1 MEKIKDMWERIN
13 YWWHDLAYSHIQK
26 RALLIMGVGLLVL
39 SSFVVFRGSS
49 KEVIAAPQIPIE
61 IAIPEVIV
69 DVAGAVNNPG
79 VYSLPA
85 QSRVIDALRAA
96 GNGVTG
102 SDLSELN
109 LARVVKDGEQ
119 IYVNPTVRTVNGKRI
134 IKKVIPRGPININR
148 ASAKEFDGL
157 AGIGPV
163 IAKRIVEYRRVNGP
177 FMTIEDLQK
186 VSGIGSAKFE
196 EFKSKVSV

>member
-1 MEKIKDMWERIN
+1 MEKIKDIWERIN

-102 SDLSELN
+102 SDLSDLN
-109 LARVVKDGEQ
+109 LARIVKDGEQ

>member
-1 MEKIKDMWERIN
+1 MEKIKDIWERIN
-13 YWWHDLAYSHIQK
+13 YWWQDLAYSHIQK

-49 KEVIAAPQIPIE
+49 KEVIATPQIPIE
-61 IAIPEVIV
+61 ISIPEIIV

-96 GNGVTG
+96 GNGITG
-102 SDLSELN
+102 SDLSDLN

-134 IKKVIPRGPININR
+134 IKKVVPRGPININR

-177 FMTIEDLQK
+177 FMAIEDLQK

>member
-1 MEKIKDMWERIN
+1 MEKIKDLWERIN
-13 YWWHDLAYSHIQK
+13 YWWHDLAYSDIQK

-49 KEVIAAPQIPIE
+49 KEVIAAPLIPIE
-61 IAIPEVIV
+61 VSIPEVTV

-96 GNGVTG
+96 GNSVTG
-102 SDLSELN
+102 SDLSDLN

-148 ASAKEFDGL
+148 ASAKEFDSL
-157 AGIGPV
+157 VGIGPV
-163 IAKRIVEYRRVNGP
+163 IARRIVEYRRVNGP
-177 FMTIEDLQK
+177 FMAIEDLEK

-196 EFKSKVSV
+196 ELKSKISV

>member
-1 MEKIKDMWERIN
+1 MEKIKDIWERIN

-61 IAIPEVIV
+61 ISIPEVIV

-96 GNGVTG
+96 GNGITG
-102 SDLSELN
+102 SDLSDLN

-119 IYVNPTVRTVNGKRI
+119 IYVNPTVRTVNGKKI
-134 IKKVIPRGPININR
+134 IKKVVPRGPININR

-163 IAKRIVEYRRVNGP
+163 LAKRMVEYRRVNGP
-177 FMTIEDLQK
+177 FMAIEDLQK

>member
-1 MEKIKDMWERIN
+1 MEKIKDLWERIN
-13 YWWHDLAYSHIQK
+13 YWWHDLAYSDTQK
-26 RALLIMGVGLLVL
+26 RALLIVGVGLLVL

-61 IAIPEVIV
+61 ISIPEVTV

-96 GNGVTG
+96 GNSVTG
-102 SDLSELN
+102 SDLSDLN

-119 IYVNPTVRTVNGKRI
+119 IYVNPTVRTINGKRI
-134 IKKVIPRGPININR
+134 IKKVVPRGPININR

-163 IAKRIVEYRRVNGP
+163 IAKRIVEYRRINGP

-196 EFKSKVSV
+196 ELKSKVSV

>member
-1 MEKIKDMWERIN
+1 MEKIKDLWERIN
-13 YWWHDLAYSHIQK
+13 YWWHDLAYSDTQK
-26 RALLIMGVGLLVL
+26 RALLIIGVGLLVL
-39 SSFVVFRGSS
+39 SSFIVLRGSS

-61 IAIPEVIV
+61 ISIPEVTV

-96 GNGVTG
+96 GNSVTG
-102 SDLSELN
+102 SDLSDLN

-163 IAKRIVEYRRVNGP
+163 IAKRIVEYRRINGP

>member
-1 MEKIKDMWERIN
+1 MEKIKDIWERIN

-61 IAIPEVIV
+61 ISIPEVIV

-96 GNGVTG
+96 GNGITG
-102 SDLSELN
+102 SDLSDLN

-119 IYVNPTVRTVNGKRI
+119 IYVNPTVRTVNGKKI
-134 IKKVIPRGPININR
+134 IKKVVPRGPININR

-177 FMTIEDLQK
+177 FRAIEDLQK

>member
-1 MEKIKDMWERIN
+1 MEKIKDIWERIN

-61 IAIPEVIV
+61 ISIPEVIV

-85 QSRVIDALRAA
+85 KSRVIDALRAA
-96 GNGVTG
+96 GNGITG
-102 SDLSELN
+102 SDLSDLN

-119 IYVNPTVRTVNGKRI
+119 IYVNPTVRTVNGKKI
-134 IKKVIPRGPININR
+134 IKKVVPRGPININR

-177 FMTIEDLQK
+177 FMAIEDLQK

>member
-1 MEKIKDMWERIN
+1 MEKIKDLWERIN
-13 YWWHDLAYSHIQK
+13 YWWHDLAYSDTQK
-26 RALLIMGVGLLVL
+26 RALLIIGVGLLVL

-61 IAIPEVIV
+61 ISIPEVTV

-96 GNGVTG
+96 GNSVTG
-102 SDLSELN
+102 SDLSDLN

-119 IYVNPTVRTVNGKRI
+119 IYVNPTVRTINGKRI
-134 IKKVIPRGPININR
+134 IKKVVPRGPININR

-163 IAKRIVEYRRVNGP
+163 IAKRIVEYRRINGP

-196 EFKSKVSV
+196 ELKSKVSV

>member
-1 MEKIKDMWERIN
+1 MEKIKDIWERIN

-61 IAIPEVIV
+61 ISIPEVTV

-102 SDLSELN
+102 SDLSDLN
-109 LARVVKDGEQ
+109 LARIVKDGEQ
-119 IYVNPTVRTVNGKRI
+119 IYVNPTVRTVDGKRV
-134 IKKVIPRGPININR
+134 IKKIIPRGPININR

>member
-1 MEKIKDMWERIN
+1 MEKIKDLWERVN
-13 YWWHDLAYSHIQK
+13 YWWHDLAYSDIQK
-26 RALLIMGVGLLVL
+26 RALLIIGVGLLVL

-49 KEVIAAPQIPIE
+49 KEVIAAPLIPIE
-61 IAIPEVIV
+61 VSIPEVTV

-96 GNGVTG
+96 GNSVTG
-102 SDLSELN
+102 SDLSDLN

-148 ASAKEFDGL
+148 ASAKEFDSL
-157 AGIGPV
+157 VGIGPV
-163 IAKRIVEYRRVNGP
+163 IARRIVEYRRVNGP
-177 FMTIEDLQK
+177 FMAIEDLEK

-196 EFKSKVSV
+196 ELKSKISV

>member
-1 MEKIKDMWERIN
+1 MEKIKDLWERLT
-13 YWWHDLAYSHIQK
+13 YWWHDLAYSDTQK

-61 IAIPEVIV
+61 ISIPEVTV

-96 GNGVTG
+96 GNSVTG
-102 SDLSELN
+102 SDLSDLN

-119 IYVNPTVRTVNGKRI
+119 IYVNPTVRTANGKRI

-148 ASAKEFDGL
+148 ASAKEFDSL
-157 AGIGPV
+157 VGIGPV
-163 IAKRIVEYRRVNGP
+163 IARRIVEYRRVNGP
-177 FMTIEDLQK
+177 FMAIEDLEK

-196 EFKSKVSV
+196 ELKSKISV

>member
-102 SDLSELN
+102 SDLSDLN
-109 LARVVKDGEQ
+109 LARIVKDGEQ
-119 IYVNPTVRTVNGKRI
+119 IYVNPTVRTVNGKKI

>member
-1 MEKIKDMWERIN
+1 MEKIKDLWERIN
-13 YWWHDLAYSHIQK
+13 YWWHDLAYSDIQK
-26 RALLIMGVGLLVL
+26 RALLIIGVGLLVL

-49 KEVIAAPQIPIE
+49 KEVIAAPLIPIE
-61 IAIPEVIV
+61 VSIPEVTV

-96 GNGVTG
+96 GNSVTG
-102 SDLSELN
+102 SDLSDLN
-109 LARVVKDGEQ
+109 LAKVVKDGEQ

-134 IKKVIPRGPININR
+134 IKKVVPRGPININR
-148 ASAKEFDGL
+148 ATAREFDSL
-157 AGIGPV
+157 VGIGPV

-177 FMTIEDLQK
+177 FMAIEDLEK

-196 EFKSKVSV
+196 ELKSKISV

>member
-1 MEKIKDMWERIN
+1 MEKIKDLWERLA
-13 YWWHDLAYSHIQK
+13 YWWHDLAYSDLQK

-49 KEVIAAPQIPIE
+49 KEVIAAPLIPIE
-61 IAIPEVIV
+61 VSIPEVTV

-96 GNGVTG
+96 GNSVTG
-102 SDLSELN
+102 SDLSDLN

-148 ASAKEFDGL
+148 ASAKEFDSL
-157 AGIGPV
+157 VGIGPV
-163 IAKRIVEYRRVNGP
+163 IARRIVEYRRVNGP
-177 FMTIEDLQK
+177 FMAIEDLEK

-196 EFKSKVSV
+196 ELKSKISV

>member
-1 MEKIKDMWERIN
+1 MEKIKDIWERIN
-13 YWWHDLAYSHIQK
+13 YWWHDLAYSNTQK
-26 RALLIMGVGLLVL
+26 RALLIMGVVLLVL

-61 IAIPEVIV
+61 VSIPEVTI

-96 GNGVTG
+96 GNSVTG
-102 SDLSELN
+102 SDLSDLN

-119 IYVNPTVRTVNGKRI
+119 IYVNPTVRTVNGNRI
-134 IKKVIPRGPININR
+134 IKKVVPRGPININR

-177 FMTIEDLQK
+177 FMAIEDLQK

-196 EFKSKVSV
+196 EFKSKISV

>member
-1 MEKIKDMWERIN
+1 MEKIKDLWERLTF
-13 YWWHDLAYSHIQK
+13 WWQDLSYSDTQK
-26 RALLIMGVGLLVL
+26 RALLIMGVGLLIL
-39 SSFVVFRGSS
+39 SSFVVLHGSS
-49 KEVIAAPQIPIE
+49 KEVIAVSQIPIE
-61 IAIPEVIV
+61 ISIPEVTV

-96 GNGVTG
+96 GNSVPG
-102 SDLSELN
+102 SDLSDLN

-119 IYVNPTVRTVNGKRI
+119 IYVNPTVRSANGKKI
-134 IKKVIPRGPININR
+134 IKKVIARGPININR
-148 ASAKEFDGL
+148 ASTREFDSL
-157 AGIGPV
+157 VGIGPV

-177 FMTIEDLQK
+177 FMAIEDLKK

-196 EFKSKVSV
+196 EFKSKISV

>member
-1 MEKIKDMWERIN
+1 MEKIKDIWERIN

-61 IAIPEVIV
+61 ISIPEVTV

-102 SDLSELN
+102 SDLSDLN

-119 IYVNPTVRTVNGKRI
+119 IYVNPTVRTVDGKRV
-134 IKKVIPRGPININR
+134 IKKIIPRGPININR

>member
-1 MEKIKDMWERIN
+1 MEKIKDLWERIN
-13 YWWHDLAYSHIQK
+13 YWWHDLAYSDIQK
-26 RALLIMGVGLLVL
+26 RALLILGVGLFVL

-49 KEVIAAPQIPIE
+49 KEVIAAPLIPIE
-61 IAIPEVIV
+61 VSIPEVTV

-96 GNGVTG
+96 GNSVTG
-102 SDLSELN
+102 SDLSDLN

-119 IYVNPTVRTVNGKRI
+119 IYVNPTVRSANGKRI
-134 IKKVIPRGPININR
+134 IKKIIPRGPININR
-148 ASAKEFDGL
+148 ATAREFDSL
-157 AGIGPV
+157 VGIGPV

-177 FMTIEDLQK
+177 FMAIEDLEK

-196 EFKSKVSV
+196 ELKSKISV

>member
-1 MEKIKDMWERIN
+1 MEKIKDLWERIN
-13 YWWHDLAYSHIQK
+13 YWWHDLAYSDTQK
-26 RALLIMGVGLLVL
+26 RALLIIGVGLLVL

-61 IAIPEVIV
+61 ISIPEVTV

-96 GNGVTG
+96 GNSVTG
-102 SDLSELN
+102 SDLSDLN

-119 IYVNPTVRTVNGKRI
+119 IYVNPTVRTINGKRI
-134 IKKVIPRGPININR
+134 NKKVVPRGPININR

-163 IAKRIVEYRRVNGP
+163 IAKRIVEYRRINGP

>member
-1 MEKIKDMWERIN
+1 MEKIKDLWERVN
-13 YWWHDLAYSHIQK
+13 YWWHDLAYSDIQK
-26 RALLIMGVGLLVL
+26 RALLIIGVGLLVL

-49 KEVIAAPQIPIE
+49 KEVIAAPLIPIE
-61 IAIPEVIV
+61 VSIPEVTV

-96 GNGVTG
+96 GNSVTG
-102 SDLSELN
+102 SDLSDLN

-134 IKKVIPRGPININR
+134 IKKVVPRGPININR
-148 ASAKEFDGL
+148 ASAKEFDSL
-157 AGIGPV
+157 VGIGPV
-163 IAKRIVEYRRVNGP
+163 IARRIVEYRRVNGP
-177 FMTIEDLQK
+177 FMAIEDLEK

-196 EFKSKVSV
+196 ELKSKISV

>member
-1 MEKIKDMWERIN
+1 MEKIKDLWERIN
-13 YWWHDLAYSHIQK
+13 YWWHDLAYSNTQK
-26 RALLIMGVGLLVL
+26 RALLIMGVVLLVL

-61 IAIPEVIV
+61 VSIPEVTI

-96 GNGVTG
+96 GNSVTG
-102 SDLSELN
+102 SDLSDLN

-119 IYVNPTVRTVNGKRI
+119 IYVNPTMRTVNGNRI
-134 IKKVIPRGPININR
+134 IKKVVPRGPININR

-177 FMTIEDLQK
+177 FMAIEDLQK

-196 EFKSKVSV
+196 EFKSKISV

>member
-1 MEKIKDMWERIN
+1 MEKIKDLWERIN
-13 YWWHDLAYSHIQK
+13 YWWHDLAYSDTQK
-26 RALLIMGVGLLVL
+26 RALLIIGVGLLVL

-61 IAIPEVIV
+61 ISIPEVTV

-96 GNGVTG
+96 GNSVTG
-102 SDLSELN
+102 SDLSDLN

-119 IYVNPTVRTVNGKRI
+119 IYVNPTVRTINGKRI
-134 IKKVIPRGPININR
+134 IKKVVPRGPININR

-163 IAKRIVEYRRVNGP
+163 IAKRIVEYRRINGP

>member
-1 MEKIKDMWERIN
+1 MEKIKDLWERIN
-13 YWWHDLAYSHIQK
+13 YWWHDLAYSNTQK
-26 RALLIMGVGLLVL
+26 RALLIMGVVLLVL

-61 IAIPEVIV
+61 VSIPEVTI

-96 GNGVTG
+96 GNSVTG
-102 SDLSELN
+102 SDLSDLN

-119 IYVNPTVRTVNGKRI
+119 IYVNPTVRTVNGNRI
-134 IKKVIPRGPININR
+134 IKKVVPRGPININR

-177 FMTIEDLQK
+177 FMAIEDLQK

-196 EFKSKVSV
+196 EFKSKISV

>member
-1 MEKIKDMWERIN
+1 MEKIKDLWERIN

-61 IAIPEVIV
+61 LSIPEVIV

-102 SDLSELN
+102 SDLSDLN

-119 IYVNPTVRTVNGKRI
+119 IYVNPTVRTINGKKI
-134 IKKVIPRGPININR
+134 IKKVVPRGPININR

-177 FMTIEDLQK
+177 FMAIEDLQK

>member
-1 MEKIKDMWERIN
+1 MEKIKDLWERIN
-13 YWWHDLAYSHIQK
+13 YWWHDLAYSDTQK
-26 RALLIMGVGLLVL
+26 RALLIVGVGLLVL

-49 KEVIAAPQIPIE
+49 KEVIAATQIPIE
-61 IAIPEVIV
+61 ISIPEVTV

-96 GNGVTG
+96 GNSVTG
-102 SDLSELN
+102 SDLSDLN

>member
-1 MEKIKDMWERIN
+1 MEKIKDIWERIN

-61 IAIPEVIV
+61 ISIPEVIV

-96 GNGVTG
+96 GNGITG
-102 SDLSELN
+102 SDLSNLN

-119 IYVNPTVRTVNGKRI
+119 IYVNPTVRTVNGKKI
-134 IKKVIPRGPININR
+134 IKKVVPRGPININR

-177 FMTIEDLQK
+177 FMAIEDLQK

>member
-1 MEKIKDMWERIN
+1 MEKIKDLWERIN
-13 YWWHDLAYSHIQK
+13 YWWHDLAYSDTQK
-26 RALLIMGVGLLVL
+26 RALLIIGVGLLVL

-61 IAIPEVIV
+61 ISIPEVTV

-96 GNGVTG
+96 GNSVTG
-102 SDLSELN
+102 SDLSDLN

-163 IAKRIVEYRRVNGP
+163 IAKRIVEYRRINGP

>member
-61 IAIPEVIV
+61 ISIPEVIV

-102 SDLSELN
+102 SDLSDLN
-109 LARVVKDGEQ
+109 LARIVKDGEQ

>member
-102 SDLSELN
+102 SDLSDLN
-109 LARVVKDGEQ
+109 LARIVKDGEQ

>member
-1 MEKIKDMWERIN
+1 MEKIKDLWERIN
-13 YWWHDLAYSHIQK
+13 YWWHDLAYSDTQK
-26 RALLIMGVGLLVL
+26 RALLIIGVGLLVL

-61 IAIPEVIV
+61 ISIPEVTV

-96 GNGVTG
+96 GNSVTG
-102 SDLSELN
+102 SDLSDLN

-134 IKKVIPRGPININR
+134 IKKVVPRGPININR

-163 IAKRIVEYRRVNGP
+163 IAKRIVEYRRINGP

>member
-1 MEKIKDMWERIN
+1 MEKIKDLWERIN
-13 YWWHDLAYSHIQK
+13 YWWHDLAYSDTQK
-26 RALLIMGVGLLVL
+26 RALLIIGVGLLVL

-49 KEVIAAPQIPIE
+49 KEVIAATQIPIE
-61 IAIPEVIV
+61 ISIPEVTV

-96 GNGVTG
+96 GNSVTG
-102 SDLSELN
+102 SDLSDLN

-134 IKKVIPRGPININR
+134 IKKVVPRGPININR

-163 IAKRIVEYRRVNGP
+163 IAKRIVEYRRINGP

>member
-1 MEKIKDMWERIN
+1 MEKIKDLWERIN
-13 YWWHDLAYSHIQK
+13 YWWHDLAYSNTQK
-26 RALLIMGVGLLVL
+26 RALLIMGVALLVL

-61 IAIPEVIV
+61 VSIPEVTI

-96 GNGVTG
+96 GNSVTG
-102 SDLSELN
+102 SDLSDLN

-119 IYVNPTVRTVNGKRI
+119 IYVNPTVRTVNGNRI
-134 IKKVIPRGPININR
+134 IKKVVPRGPININR

-177 FMTIEDLQK
+177 FMAIEDLQK

-196 EFKSKVSV
+196 EFKSKISV

>member
-1 MEKIKDMWERIN
+1 MWERIN

-102 SDLSELN
+102 SDLSDLN

>member
-1 MEKIKDMWERIN
+1 MEKIKDLWERVN
-13 YWWHDLAYSHIQK
+13 YWWHDLAYSDIQK

-49 KEVIAAPQIPIE
+49 KEVIAAPLIPIE
-61 IAIPEVIV
+61 VSIPEVTV

-96 GNGVTG
+96 GNSVTG
-102 SDLSELN
+102 SDLSDLN

-119 IYVNPTVRTVNGKRI
+119 IYVNPTVRSANGKRI
-134 IKKVIPRGPININR
+134 IKKIIPRGPININR
-148 ASAKEFDGL
+148 ATAREFDSL
-157 AGIGPV
+157 VGIGPV

-177 FMTIEDLQK
+177 FMAIEDLEK

-196 EFKSKVSV
+196 ELKSKISV

>member
-1 MEKIKDMWERIN
+1 MEKIKDIWERIN

-61 IAIPEVIV
+61 LSIPEVIV

-96 GNGVTG
+96 GNGITG
-102 SDLSELN
+102 SDLSDLN

-119 IYVNPTVRTVNGKRI
+119 IYVNPTVRTVNGKKI
-134 IKKVIPRGPININR
+134 IKKVVPRGPININR

-177 FMTIEDLQK
+177 FMAIEDLQK

>member
-1 MEKIKDMWERIN
+1 MEKIKDLWERIN
-13 YWWHDLAYSHIQK
+13 YWWHDLAYSDIQK

-49 KEVIAAPQIPIE
+49 KEVIAAPLIPIE
-61 IAIPEVIV
+61 VSIPEVTV

-96 GNGVTG
+96 GNSVTG
-102 SDLSELN
+102 SELSDLN

-119 IYVNPTVRTVNGKRI
+119 IYVNPTVRSANGKRI
-134 IKKVIPRGPININR
+134 VKKFIPRGPININR
-148 ASAKEFDGL
+148 ATAREFDSL
-157 AGIGPV
+157 VGIGPV

-177 FMTIEDLQK
+177 FMAIEDLEK

-196 EFKSKVSV
+196 ELKSKISV

>member
-49 KEVIAAPQIPIE
+49 KEVIVAPQIPIE

-102 SDLSELN
+102 SDLSDLN
-109 LARVVKDGEQ
+109 LARIVKDGEQ
-119 IYVNPTVRTVNGKRI
+119 IYVNPTVRTVNGKKI

>member
-1 MEKIKDMWERIN
+1 MEKIKDLGERIN
-13 YWWHDLAYSHIQK
+13 YWWHDLAYSDTQK
-26 RALLIMGVGLLVL
+26 RALLIVGVGLLVL

-61 IAIPEVIV
+61 ISIPEVTV

-96 GNGVTG
+96 GNSVTG
-102 SDLSELN
+102 SDLSDLN

-119 IYVNPTVRTVNGKRI
+119 IYVNPTVRTINGKRI
-134 IKKVIPRGPININR
+134 IKKVVPRGPININR

-163 IAKRIVEYRRVNGP
+163 IAKRIVEYRRINGP

>member
-1 MEKIKDMWERIN
+1 MEKIKDIWERIN

-102 SDLSELN
+102 SDLSDLN